1 MKKVVSVEAAKT
13 NLSKLIREVEA
24 GADVTISRAGNPVIR
39 LVKYEEET
47 KARKLGFAKGEIS
60 DLSDSDWEELDTK
73 FRALFELQKVSAEVK
88 QAKHRFLPE
97 S

>member
-24 GADVTISRAGNPVIR
+24 GSDVTITRAGKPVIR

-60 DLSDSDWEELDTK
+60 DLSDSDWAELDDK
-73 FRALFELQKVSAEVK
+73 FLALFKLQHISAE
-88 QAKHRFLPE
+88 AK
-97 S
+97 